1 MTKIQKN
8 SKRNQLDLEHYTE
21 LYDYAPV
28 AYFTLDHAGTI
39 RETNIAGAE
48 LLGLERSKLIGQPF
62 GAFVSP
68 ASSPLLHALLAE
80 VFTNYSK
87 ETCDMELQVIG
98 AIKRNVRIEAEA
110 SITDDGQTCHMAM
123 VDITDH
129 IQTEKALQESEEKAR
144 RMADGVKD
152 HFVFVLETD
161 QSVGSRC
168 HARQAVPPK
177 FIGDIAGHTYTLV
190 LAGGRGDRLKHLT
203 EWRAKPAVPFGGKLR
218 IIDFVLSNCVNSGFK
233 RVGVITQYKAHSL
246 IQHVQHGWNFLSHGL
261 NEFIDVIPAQQRLN
275 DTWYQGT
282 ADSVHQNLDIVRKN
296 APDYVLILGGDHIYK
311 MDYRKLLA
319 DHVARSADL
328 TIACVEVPL
337 ADAGRF
343 GVMSVDKHW
352 KIMGFQEKP
361 EYPIPIPGK
370 PDQALVSMGIYV
382 FNAGFLYEV
391 LTQDAQNGASSHDFG
406 KDLIPDLI
414 RRARVFAHRFADS
427 CVNMVDRVPYWR
439 DVGTVESY
447 WDANMDLIQVV
458 PALNLYD
465 DDWPIWSNAR
475 HHLPPA
481 KFVFD
486 DNGHRGQAWNSLV
499 TDGCIVSG
507 ATVRRSLLFSKARV
521 GSCSYIE
528 DSILLPEAVVG
539 SHVTLKRVIV
549 EKRCRI
555 PDGFSVGLD
564 PVADRQRFYVSEQG
578 IAIVTPAMLEQ

>member
-1 MTKIQKN
+1 MPNQRKPKQT
-8 SKRNQLDLEHYTE
+8 QLDLEHYTE
-21 LYDYAPV
+21 LYDFAPV

-48 LLGLERSKLIGQPF
+48 LLGLERPKLIGLHF
-62 GAFVSP
+62 SAFVAPTSLP
-68 ASSPLLHALLAE
+68 RFHALLAE
-80 VFTNYSK
+80 VFTSYRK
-87 ETCDMELQVIG
+87 ETCDIELQLVG
-98 AIKRNVRIEAEA
+98 EVKRDVRIEAEA
-110 SITDDGQTCHMAM
+110 TVTDDGQTCHVVL

-129 IQTEKALQESEEKAR
+129 IQAEKALKESEEKAR
-144 RMADGVKD
+144 QMADGVKD
-152 HFVFVLETD
+152 HFVFVLETE
-161 QSVGSRC
+161 QAGGGHHHC
-168 HARQAVPPK
+168 RQNLSPK

-233 RVGVITQYKAHSL
+233 RVGVMTQYKAHSL

-275 DTWYQGT
+275 DAWYQGT
-282 ADSVHQNLDIVRKN
+282 ADAVYQNLDIVRKN

-328 TIACVEVPL
+328 TIACIDMPL

-343 GVMSVDKHW
+343 GVMSVDKNW
-352 KIMGFQEKP
+352 KITDFQEKP
-361 EYPIPIPGK
+361 EHPVPIPNR
-370 PDQALVSMGIYV
+370 PDRALVSMGIYV
-382 FNAGFLYEV
+382 FNAGFLFDI
-391 LTQDAQNGASSHDFG
+391 LAQDAQNCASSHDFG
-406 KDLIPDLI
+406 KDLIPCLVKSG
-414 RRARVFAHRFADS
+414 RVFAHRFTDS
-427 CVNMVDRVPYWR
+427 CVNMVDNEPYWR

-486 DNGHRGQAWNSLV
+486 DNGYRGQAWNSLV

-521 GSCSYIE
+521 GGCSYIE
-528 DSILLPEAVVG
+528 DSIVLPEAIIG

-555 PDGFSVGLD
+555 PDGLSVGLD
-564 PVADRQRFYVSEQG
+564 PVVDRQRFYVTANG
-578 IAIVTPAMLEQ
+578 ITIVTAAMLGQ